1 VLGSMPTD
9 HVVNMLRA
17 APPHR
22 AVGALLAMPKD
33 RIDRLLGAMD
43 GRLLIRLLL
52 AADPGRRL
60 AMLSHVGDAR
70 LGGELAL
77 LPPADVAAVLA
88 VLPETRAVPMLA
100 PLGTEQLDA
109 VLEAMPAAARGR
121 LATALDPQR
130 GPELRRVAYEKRV
143 IETLRRTGAGLQWV
157 PGDAGSHLL
166 TRAMHRLYGVSICH
180 VEVPVL
186 PVTALDAARRVF
198 AAHGVRGLLV
208 VTNAGAGGHT
218 VAPGG
223 APALVV
229 TWNPGDNDGVLGRSL
244 VRLAG

>member
-1 VLGSMPTD
+1 MLGSMPTD
-9 HVVNMLRA
+9 HVVTMLRA

-22 AVGALLAMPKD
+22 AVNALLAMPRD
-33 RIDRLLGAMD
+33 RIERLLGAMD
-43 GRLLIRLLL
+43 GRLIARLLT
-52 AADPGRRL
+52 AADPARRAAL
-60 AMLSHVGDAR
+60 AGHLGDAR

-77 LPPADVAAVLA
+77 LPPAEAAAVLA
-88 VLPETRAVPMLA
+88 VLPDQRAVPL
-100 PLGTEQLDA
+100 LGRLGADQLGE
-109 VLEAMPAAARGR
+109 VLEAMPAAARER
-121 LATALDPQR
+121 LEAALDPQR

-157 PGDAGSHLL
+157 PGEAGSHLL
-166 TRAMHRLYGVSICH
+166 TRALHRLFGVSICH

-186 PVTALDAARRVF
+186 PVMALDAARQAF
-198 AAHGVRGLLV
+198 AGHGVRGLLV

-218 VAPGG
+218 VAAGG